1 MTGPNNY
8 FKKSC
13 ISLFNERKDCRKSSD
28 FKITLNNAHSHGR
41 HSSNEI
47 TKCLGRNS
55 IHSFIH
61 SFIHSGTWTQN
72 SYKKHHYPAKT
83 IQIRECHNYM
93 LRLSSSYVPVP
104 LLPPKLSMFGFRMHA
119 CMYALMYIVHIPY
132 LVPKINL
139 GQITGYPF
147 NMFLFFLSIFLT
159 NLSTW
164 NYVILSILCH
174 NSIMGQ

>member
-13 ISLFNERKDCRKSSD
+13 ISLLGKRRDCRKLSD
-28 FKITLNNAHSHGR
+28 FKITLSNNHSLGR
-41 HSSNEI
+41 HSSNEL
-47 TKCLGRNS
+47 TKCLLWNS

-61 SFIHSGTWTQN
+61 STTCTPN
-72 SYKKHHYPAKT
+72 SYKKQP
-83 IQIRECHNYM
+83 
-93 LRLSSSYVPVP
+93 LSSKNNPDKKFSQLHANHVPV
-104 LLPPKLSMFGFRMHA
+104 LSLPWTVSIFRLRMHA
-119 CMYALMYIVHIPY
+119 LTYILMYIIYSLPHS
-132 LVPKINL
+132 LSQL
-139 GQITGYPF
+139 TGYPF
-147 NMFLFFLSIFLT
+147 NIFLFFPNIFLT